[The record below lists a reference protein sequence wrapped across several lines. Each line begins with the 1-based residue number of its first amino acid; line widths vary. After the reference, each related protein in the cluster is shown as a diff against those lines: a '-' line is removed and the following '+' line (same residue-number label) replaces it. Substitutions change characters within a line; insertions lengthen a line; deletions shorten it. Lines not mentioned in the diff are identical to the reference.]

1 MEIRADELRPT
12 NINQVVELVAD
23 NGDRVMGALQAVRTN
38 IFNERILTI
47 GGVNYNK
54 QHDDQITVIRGA
66 VLQHL
71 VRREREGEEDA
82 TSNVALHIGAVKSMA
97 GASAR

>member
-71 VRREREGEEDA
+71 VRREREDEEDTA
-82 TSNVALHIGAVKSMA
+82 VTDTVHIGAVKSMA
-97 GASAR
+97 GALAR